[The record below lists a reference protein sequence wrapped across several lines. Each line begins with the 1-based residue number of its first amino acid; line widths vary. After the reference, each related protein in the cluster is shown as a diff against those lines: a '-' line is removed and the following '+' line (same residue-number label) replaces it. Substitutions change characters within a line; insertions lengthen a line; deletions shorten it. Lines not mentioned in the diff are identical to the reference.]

1 MFTTKRIPFY
11 IAFPFALRSVSL
23 FLAYSVVIC
32 LLYSLAGW
40 TFLAIPFV
48 PVATIGTAVAFYV
61 GFKSNSS
68 YDRLWEAR
76 RVWGSLT
83 NASRAWGIMT
93 LDYITNRDTN
103 NPLPEEG
110 LQEIRRELIYR
121 HLAFLT
127 ALRVQLRQKPV
138 WELHRD
144 PAHEVVERIQEFRQC
159 SLDKELSRF
168 LPVSQIE
175 QLIRHPNPATILM
188 KQQSAQLRELREG
201 NYLPEYYHVEME
213 RMLAEFYNQQ
223 GACERIKS
231 FPFPRQY
238 AFFSYVFVWLFIA
251 VLPFGLLTEM
261 AKTSSWH
268 VWLTVPFFTVIA
280 WIFNTME
287 IVGDTSENPFE
298 NSINDVPM
306 TAICRNIEIDLRDM
320 LGETELPK
328 RVQSIKNILM

>member
-1 MFTTKRIPFY
+1 MFTTKRVPFY
-11 IAFPFALRSVSL
+11 VVFPFALRSVVL
-23 FLAYSVVIC
+23 FLAYSILIC
-32 LLYSLAGW
+32 VLYSVAGW

-76 RVWGSLT
+76 RIWGSLT
-83 NASRAWGIMT
+83 NASRSWGIMV
-93 LDYITNRDTN
+93 LDYITNRDTR

-110 LQEIRRELIYR
+110 LQEIKRELIYR

-144 PAHEVVERIQEFRQC
+144 PAHEVVERIKEFRQC

-168 LPVSQIE
+168 LSDRDIE
-175 QLIRHPNPATILM
+175 QLIKHPNPATVLM
-188 KQQSAQLRELREG
+188 RQQSDRLRQLRDEQ
-201 NYLPEYYHVEME
+201 YITDYYHVDLE
-213 RMLAEFYNQQ
+213 RMLVEFYNQQ

-261 AKTSSWH
+261 ARTSSWH

-320 LGETELPK
+320 LGEMELPK
-328 RVQSIKNILM
+328 RIQSINNILM